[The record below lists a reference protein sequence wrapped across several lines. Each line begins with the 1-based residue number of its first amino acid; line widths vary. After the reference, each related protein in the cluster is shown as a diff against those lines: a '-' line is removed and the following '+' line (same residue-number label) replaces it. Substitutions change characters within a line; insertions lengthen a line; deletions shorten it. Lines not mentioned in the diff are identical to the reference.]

1 MTMEPQIL
9 DMCCGSRMFW
19 LDKDDPRVM
28 FCDVRAE
35 THEMPDRKPL
45 TVSPDVIADFR
56 NLPFP
61 DESFWQVVF
70 DPPHLLRAGINGWMR
85 KKYGKLDKVTWPED
99 LRQGFKEAFR
109 VLKPNGTLVFK
120 WNETQIR
127 ISQILPLTEYKPT
140 VWQRTGK
147 GDKTHWILFIKP
159 E

>member
-1 MTMEPQIL
+1 MEPQIL

-45 TVSPDVIADFR
+45 TISPDVIADFR

-61 DESFWQVVF
+61 DQSFAQVVF

-85 KKYGKLDKVTWPED
+85 K
-99 LRQGFKEAFR
+99 
-109 VLKPNGTLVFK
+109 
-120 WNETQIR
+120 
-127 ISQILPLTEYKPT
+127 
-140 VWQRTGK
+140 
-147 GDKTHWILFIKP
+147 
-159 E
+159 